1 MPDFDPIAEARRNWT
16 AHWGD
21 EPVPSMSAVTSI
33 MRVQQ
38 ILLARLN
45 DELKPF
51 DLTFPRYEALMLL
64 YYCRRGALPLGKMG
78 DRLQVHR
85 TSVTNIIDGL
95 ERSGFVTR
103 EPHERD
109 RRTTLAAITP
119 RGREVA
125 RPRRPASSTGCGS
138 GPSRSRRADLD
149 AITAMLER
157 LRADADG
164 FGQLAT
170 PAVAS
175 TSTQRSSRAEAQHGV
190 GDPRGA
196 QAVRERPA
204 GRRAVSP
211 LSTAA

>member
-1 MPDFDPIAEARRNWT
+1 MPEPLPFDPVNEAAKNWAE
-16 AHWGD
+16 HWGD
-21 EPVPSMSAVTSI
+21 DPVPSMRAVTSI

-45 DELKPF
+45 DELRPF

-64 YYCRRGALPLGKMG
+64 FYTRRGALPLGKMG

-119 RGREVA
+119 AGRATAEQVTPILNEMRFGTA
-125 RPRRPASSTGCGS
+125 PLE
-138 GPSRSRRADLD
+138 GPELD
-149 AITAMLER
+149 AITHIFER
-157 LRADADG
+157 MRSDADG
-164 FGQLAT
+164 F
-170 PAVAS
+170 PAP
-175 TSTQRSSRAEAQHGV
+175 QSR
-190 GDPRGA
+190 
-196 QAVRERPA
+196 
-204 GRRAVSP
+204 
-211 LSTAA
+211 